1 MSAHRRWRAGGR
13 LPTHAAALRAV
24 LDAPERDA
32 PRGTGYV
39 VDTLWSARLAMRQ
52 PDYAS
57 VLRAAIGFG
66 NDSDSD
72 TDTDTD
78 TTACV
83 ACGLAGV
90 RDGVEGIP
98 PEWLA
103 GLRGQ
108 DLAVPLVAQ
117 LAART

>member
-1 MSAHRRWRAGGR
+1 M
-13 LPTHAAALRAV
+13 
-24 LDAPERDA
+24 
-32 PRGTGYV
+32 
-39 VDTLWSARLAMRQ
+39 VDTLWSTRLAMRQ

-66 NDSDSD
+66 N
-72 TDTDTD
+72 DTDTD

-108 DLAVPLVAQ
+108 DLAGPLVAQ